1 MTTLQQDDILAA
13 VWRACDTFRGAIDAS
28 GYKDYILTALFL
40 KYISDVRRKHVE
52 EFRREYGGD
61 ELRIQRRLDR
71 ERFKLPT
78 VELKNT
84 KTNEVEESFLGDFY
98 SLYERRTRDNIG
110 ELINIVLDAMEKA
123 NEGKLGGLFRAIDFN
138 SETNLGQTKDRNRR
152 LKTLLEDF
160 AKPGLDLS
168 DTSEDILGDA
178 YIFLIERFASDAG
191 KKAGEFFTPR
201 KVSEV
206 VAKLANP
213 KSGERICD
221 PACGSGSL
229 LLRAGEEVG
238 DGNFQL
244 FGQESNGQTRSL
256 ARLNMLLHKQDGA
269 RIDWCDTLN
278 SPTLIESDH
287 LMRFDVVVA
296 NPPFSLDKWWGNND
310 SEGKPLPDSY
320 KRFTPHMPP
329 KSRGDYA
336 FILHMLAITRPDV
349 GRMAVVAPHG
359 VLFRSGTEGK
369 IREKLIRDNSLDAVI
384 GLPGQLFPTTG
395 IPVCIM
401 VFDRS
406 REANGLRAH
415 ERDILFI
422 DASRDFDPGKKQNR
436 LRDEDVSKIINTYR
450 SRNERERYSHKA
462 TFEEIE
468 ENGFNL
474 NIPRYVDTFEPEP
487 EVDLQAVQNEIRD
500 LESQLA
506 QTRKK
511 MNFYLKELG
520 IDV

>member
-1 MTTLQQDDILAA
+1 MTALRQEDILAA
-13 VWRACDTFRGAIDAS
+13 VWRACDTFRGAVDATQ
-28 GYKDYILTALFL
+28 YKDYVLTILFL

-71 ERFKLPT
+71 ERFKLPS
-78 VELKNT
+78 VDIKNA
-84 KTNEVEESFLGDFY
+84 KTNEVEETFLADFY
-98 SLYERRTRDNIG
+98 SLHERRTRDNVG
-110 ELINIVLDAMEKA
+110 ELINIALDAIEKA

-138 SETNLGQTKDRNRR
+138 SESNLGQTKDRNRR
-152 LKTLLEDF
+152 LRTLLEDF

-168 DTSEDILGDA
+168 DTSEDVLGDA

-206 VAKLANP
+206 LAKLAGP
-213 KSGERICD
+213 KSGDRICD

-244 FGQESNGQTRSL
+244 FGQESNGQTRAL
-256 ARLNMLLHKQDGA
+256 ARLNMLLHGQDSA

-296 NPPFSLDKWWGNND
+296 NPPFSLDKWWDENGTD
-310 SEGKPLPDSY
+310 PY

-336 FILHMLAITRPDV
+336 FILHMLAITRPV
-349 GRMAVVAPHG
+349 TGRMAVVAPHG
-359 VLFRSGTEGK
+359 VLFRSGAEGR
-369 IREKLIRDNSLDAVI
+369 IREMLIRQNSLDAVV
-384 GLPGQLFPTTG
+384 GLPAQLFPTTG
-395 IPVCIM
+395 IPVCIL
-401 VFDRS
+401 VFDRA
-406 REANGLRAH
+406 REAGGLRAH

-422 DASRDFDPGKKQNR
+422 DASRDFEPGKKLNR
-436 LRDEDVSKIINTYR
+436 LRDSDVNKIVETYR
-450 SRNERERYSHKA
+450 TRAERERYSHKA
-462 TFEEIE
+462 TFEEVE
-468 ENGFNL
+468 ANGFNL

-500 LESQLA
+500 LEKQLA
-506 QTRKK
+506 ETREK

-520 IDV
+520 INV

>member
-1 MTTLQQDDILAA
+1 MTMLKQEDILSA
-13 VWRACDTFRGAIDAS
+13 VWRACDTFRGAIDATQ
-28 GYKDYILTALFL
+28 YKDYVLTTLFL
-40 KYISDVRRKHVE
+40 KYLSDVRRKHVE

-71 ERFKLPT
+71 ERFKLPV
-78 VELKNT
+78 VELKNA
-84 KTNEVEESFLGDFY
+84 KTNEIVESFLGDFY
-98 SLYERRTRDNIG
+98 GLHERRTRDNIG
-110 ELINIVLDAMEKA
+110 ELINIVLDAIEKA

-160 AKPGLDLS
+160 AKPGLSLG

-206 VAKLANP
+206 VAKLAHP
-213 KSGERICD
+213 KSGDRICD

-244 FGQESNGQTRSL
+244 FGQESNGQTRAL
-256 ARLNMLLHKQDGA
+256 ARLNMLLHGQDNA
-269 RIDWCDTLN
+269 RVDWCDTLN

-287 LMRFDVVVA
+287 LMRFDVAVA
-296 NPPFSLDKWWGNND
+296 NPPFSLDKWWNED
-310 SEGKPLPDSY
+310 STSDPY

-336 FILHMLAITRPDV
+336 FILHMLAITRPTT

-359 VLFRSGTEGK
+359 VLFRSGAEGR
-369 IREKLIRDNSLDAVI
+369 IREKLIRDNLLDAVV
-384 GLPGQLFPTTG
+384 GLPAQLFPSTG

-401 VFDRS
+401 VFDKA
-406 REANGLRAH
+406 RETGGLRSH
-415 ERDILFI
+415 ENDILFI
-422 DASRDFDPGKKQNR
+422 DASRDFEPGKRQNQ
-436 LRDEDVSKIINTYR
+436 LRDDDVNKIIETYR
-450 SRNERERYSHKA
+450 SRSVRERYSHRA
-462 TFEEIE
+462 MFEEIE
-468 ENGFNL
+468 ANGFNL
-474 NIPRYVDTFEPEP
+474 NIPRYVDTFVAEA
-487 EVDLQAVQNEIRD
+487 EVDLQAVQNEIHD
-500 LESQLA
+500 LENQLSQA
-506 QTRKK
+506 REK
-511 MNFYLKELG
+511 MNFYLRELG
-520 IDV
+520 INV

>member
-1 MTTLQQDDILAA
+1 MTVLRQEDILSA
-13 VWRACDTFRGAIDAS
+13 VWRACDTFRGAVDATQ
-28 GYKDYILTALFL
+28 YKDYVLTALFL

-52 EFRREYGGD
+52 DFRREFGGD

-71 ERFKLPT
+71 ERFKLPM
-78 VELKNT
+78 VELKNA
-84 KTNEVEESFLGDFY
+84 KTNAVEERFLGDFY
-98 SLYERRTRDNIG
+98 SLHERRTRENIG
-110 ELINIVLDAMEKA
+110 ELINIVLDAIEKA

-152 LKTLLEDF
+152 LKMLLEDF

-168 DTSEDILGDA
+168 ETSEDILGDA

-213 KSGERICD
+213 RPGDRICD
-221 PACGSGSL
+221 PACGSASL

-287 LMRFDVVVA
+287 LMHFDVVVA
-296 NPPFSLDKWWGNND
+296 NPPFSLDKWWD
-310 SEGKPLPDSY
+310 EDTKTDPY

-336 FILHMLAITRPDV
+336 FILHMLAITRPDS

-359 VLFRSGTEGK
+359 VLFRSGAEGK

-384 GLPGQLFPTTG
+384 GLPAQLFPTTG

-406 REANGLRAH
+406 RESDGLRAH

-422 DASRDFDPGKKQNR
+422 DASRDFESGKKQNR
-436 LRDEDVSKIINTYR
+436 LRDEDVAKIVDTYR
-450 SRNERERYSHKA
+450 SRTVRERYSHKA

-468 ENGFNL
+468 ANGFNL
-474 NIPRYVDTFEPEP
+474 NIPRYVDTIEPEP

-500 LESQLA
+500 LENQLA

-511 MNFYLKELG
+511 MNFFLKELG

>member
-1 MTTLQQDDILAA
+1 MTALRQDDILAA
-13 VWRACDTFRGAIDAS
+13 VWRACDTFRGAVDATQ
-28 GYKDYILTALFL
+28 YKDYVLTALFL

-61 ELRIQRRLDR
+61 ELRILRRLDR

-78 VELKNT
+78 VELKNS

-98 SLYERRTRDNIG
+98 SLYERRNRDNIG
-110 ELINIVLDAMEKA
+110 ELINIVLDAIEKA

-152 LKTLLEDF
+152 LKLLLEDF
-160 AKPGLDLS
+160 AKPGLDLA
-168 DTSEDILGDA
+168 DTSEDVLGEA

-213 KSGERICD
+213 KSGDRICD

-229 LLRAGEEVG
+229 LLRAGEEVD
-238 DGNFQL
+238 DGNYQL

-296 NPPFSLDKWWGNND
+296 NPPFSLDKWWGNTD
-310 SEGKPLPDSY
+310 SEGKPLPDPY
-320 KRFTPHMPP
+320 KRFTPFMPP

-359 VLFRSGTEGK
+359 VLFRSGAEGK
-369 IREKLIRDNSLDAVI
+369 IREKLIRDSSLDAVI
-384 GLPGQLFPTTG
+384 GLPAQLFPTTG

-422 DASRDFDPGKKQNR
+422 DASRDFESGKKQNR
-436 LRDEDVSKIINTYR
+436 LRDVDVTKIVETYR
-450 SRNERERYSHKA
+450 SRAERERYSHRA
-462 TFEEIE
+462 TFQEIE
-468 ENGFNL
+468 ANGFNL

-487 EVDLQAVQNEIRD
+487 EIDLQAVQNEIRD
-500 LESQLA
+500 IENQLA
-506 QTRKK
+506 QTREK

>member
-1 MTTLQQDDILAA
+1 MAA
-13 VWRACDTFRGAIDAS
+13 VWRACDTFRGAIDATQ
-28 GYKDYILTALFL
+28 YKDYVLTILFL

-52 EFRREYGGD
+52 EFRREFGGD

-78 VELKNT
+78 VDRKNPN
-84 KTNEVEESFLGDFY
+84 TNEVEESFLGDFY
-98 SLYERRTRDNIG
+98 SLYERRTRDNVG
-110 ELINIVLDAMEKA
+110 ELINIVLDAIEKA

-138 SETNLGQTKDRNRR
+138 SESNLGQTKDRNRR
-152 LKTLLEDF
+152 LRTVLEDF

-168 DTSEDILGDA
+168 DTSEDVLGDA

-206 VAKLANP
+206 LAKLAGP
-213 KSGERICD
+213 KSGDRICD

-244 FGQESNGQTRSL
+244 FGQELNGQTRAL
-256 ARLNMLLHKQDGA
+256 ARLNMLLHGQDNA

-296 NPPFSLDKWWGNND
+296 NPPYSLDKWWDENGGAD
-310 SEGKPLPDSY
+310 PY

-336 FILHMLAITRPDV
+336 FILHMLAITRPV
-349 GRMAVVAPHG
+349 TGRMGVVAPHG
-359 VLFRSGTEGK
+359 VLFRSGAEGR
-369 IREKLIRDNSLDAVI
+369 IREMLIRQNMPRRGCRPSGAALSDHWHSSLH
-384 GLPGQLFPTTG
+384 
-395 IPVCIM
+395 
-401 VFDRS
+401 S
-406 REANGLRAH
+406 
-415 ERDILFI
+415 
-422 DASRDFDPGKKQNR
+422 R
-436 LRDEDVSKIINTYR
+436 LRP
-450 SRNERERYSHKA
+450 
-462 TFEEIE
+462 
-468 ENGFNL
+468 L
-474 NIPRYVDTFEPEP
+474 PRDRRH
-487 EVDLQAVQNEIRD
+487 A
-500 LESQLA
+500 SA
-506 QTRKK
+506 
-511 MNFYLKELG
+511 
-520 IDV
+520 

>member
-1 MTTLQQDDILAA
+1 MTVLRQDDILSA
-13 VWRACDTFRGAIDAS
+13 VWRACDTFRGAVDATQ
-28 GYKDYILTALFL
+28 YKDYVLTALFL

-52 EFRREYGGD
+52 EFRREFGGD

-71 ERFKLPT
+71 ERFKLPI
-78 VELKNT
+78 VELKDS
-84 KTNEVEESFLGDFY
+84 KTNAIEETFLGDFY
-98 SLYERRTRDNIG
+98 GLYERRTRDNIG
-110 ELINIVLDAMEKA
+110 ELINIVLDAIEKA

-206 VAKLANP
+206 VAKLAHP
-213 KSGERICD
+213 QSGNRICD

-269 RIDWCDTLN
+269 RIDWCDSLN

-296 NPPFSLDKWWGNND
+296 NPPFSLDKWWDENTKAD
-310 SEGKPLPDSY
+310 PY
-320 KRFTPHMPP
+320 KRFTPYMPP

-336 FILHMLAITRPDV
+336 FILHMLAITRPST

-359 VLFRSGTEGK
+359 VLFRSGAEGK
-369 IREKLIRDNSLDAVI
+369 IREKLIRDNVLDAVV
-384 GLPGQLFPTTG
+384 GLPPLLFPTTG

-401 VFDRS
+401 VFDKA
-406 REANGLRAH
+406 RESGGLRSH

-422 DASRDFDPGKKQNR
+422 DASRDFEPGKKQNA
-436 LRDEDVSKIINTYR
+436 LRDDDVNKIIDCYHTR
-450 SRNERERYSHKA
+450 ATRERYSHKA
-462 TFEEIE
+462 TLEEIE
-468 ENGFNL
+468 ANRFNL
-474 NIPRYVDTFEPEP
+474 NIPRYVDTYEPQP
-487 EVDLQAVQNEIRD
+487 EIDLQAVQNEIRD
-500 LESQLA
+500 LETQLS
-506 QTRKK
+506 QTRDK

-520 IDV
+520 INV

>member
-1 MTTLQQDDILAA
+1 M
-13 VWRACDTFRGAIDAS
+13 G
-28 GYKDYILTALFL
+28 
-40 KYISDVRRKHVE
+40 
-52 EFRREYGGD
+52 
-61 ELRIQRRLDR
+61 
-71 ERFKLPT
+71 
-78 VELKNT
+78 
-84 KTNEVEESFLGDFY
+84 
-98 SLYERRTRDNIG
+98 
-110 ELINIVLDAMEKA
+110 
-123 NEGKLGGLFRAIDFN
+123 
-138 SETNLGQTKDRNRR
+138 
-152 LKTLLEDF
+152 
-160 AKPGLDLS
+160 
-168 DTSEDILGDA
+168 ILGDA

-206 VAKLANP
+206 IAKLAHP
-213 KSGERICD
+213 KSGDRICD

-229 LLRAGEEVG
+229 LLRAGEEVS

-287 LMRFDVVVA
+287 LMRFEVVVA
-296 NPPFSLDKWWGNND
+296 NPPFSLDKWWGSWDAND
-310 SEGKPLPDSY
+310 KALPDPY

-336 FILHMLAITRPDV
+336 FVLHMLAVTKAGV

-359 VLFRSGTEGK
+359 VLFRSGAEGK

-406 REANGLRAH
+406 REAGGLRAH

-422 DASRDFDPGKKQNR
+422 DASRDFEPGKKQSR
-436 LRDEDVSKIINTYR
+436 LRDEDVNKIVETFRTR
-450 SRNERERYSHKA
+450 SERERYSRCA

-468 ENGFNL
+468 ANGFNL
-474 NIPRYVDTFEPEP
+474 NIPRYVDTFEAEP
-487 EVDLQAVQNEIRD
+487 EVDLQAVQNEIRV
-500 LESQLA
+500 LEMQLA
-506 QTRKK
+506 ETREK

-520 IDV
+520 INV

>member
-1 MTTLQQDDILAA
+1 MTALRQDDILAA
-13 VWRACDTFRGAIDAS
+13 VWRACDTFRGAVDATQ
-28 GYKDYILTALFL
+28 YKDYILTALFL
-40 KYISDVRRKHVE
+40 KYVSDVRRKHVE
-52 EFRREYGGD
+52 EFKREFGGD

-78 VELKNT
+78 VELKNA
-84 KTNEVEESFLGDFY
+84 KTNAVEESFLGDFY

-110 ELINIVLDAMEKA
+110 ELVNIVLDAIEKA

-152 LKTLLEDF
+152 LKMLLEDF
-160 AKPGLDLS
+160 AKPGLDLG

-206 VAKLANP
+206 VAKLAHP
-213 KSGERICD
+213 KSGDRICD

-256 ARLNMLLHKQDGA
+256 ARLNMLLHKQDSA

-296 NPPFSLDKWWGNND
+296 NPPFSLDKWWDESAGAD
-310 SEGKPLPDSY
+310 PY
-320 KRFTPHMPP
+320 KRFTPYMPP

-336 FILHMLAITRPDV
+336 FILHMLSITRPTV

-359 VLFRSGTEGK
+359 VLFRSGAEGR
-369 IREKLIRDNSLDAVI
+369 IREKLIRDNLLDAVV
-384 GLPGQLFPTTG
+384 GLPAQLFPTTG

-401 VFDRS
+401 VFDKS
-406 REANGLRAH
+406 REAGGLRSH

-422 DASRDFDPGKKQNR
+422 DASRDFEPGKKQNR
-436 LRDEDVSKIINTYR
+436 LRDVDVAKIIETYR
-450 SRNERERYSHKA
+450 TRAERERYSHHA

-487 EVDLQAVQNEIRD
+487 EIDLQAVQNEIRQIEAELAETRARMNRY
-500 LESQLA
+500 LE
-506 QTRKK
+506 
-511 MNFYLKELG
+511 ELG
-520 IDV
+520 IHV

>member
-1 MTTLQQDDILAA
+1 MTILRQEDILSA
-13 VWRACDTFRGAIDAS
+13 VWRACDTFRGAVDATQ
-28 GYKDYILTALFL
+28 YKDYVLTALFL
-40 KYISDVRRKHVE
+40 KYISDVRRKHVD
-52 EFRREYGGD
+52 EFRREYGND

-71 ERFKLPT
+71 ERFKLPM
-78 VELKNT
+78 VELKNS
-84 KTNEVEESFLGDFY
+84 KTNEVEESFLADFY
-98 SLYERRTRDNIG
+98 SLHERRGRDNIG
-110 ELINIVLDAMEKA
+110 ELINIVLDAIEKA

-213 KSGERICD
+213 KSGDRVCD

-229 LLRAGEEVG
+229 LLRAGEEVK

-244 FGQESNGQTRSL
+244 FGQESNGSTRSL

-296 NPPFSLDKWWGNND
+296 NPPFSLDKWWGNTD
-310 SEGKPLPDSY
+310 SEGNALPDSY

-336 FILHMLAITRPDV
+336 FILHMLAITRPTV
-349 GRMAVVAPHG
+349 GRMAVIAPHG

-369 IREKLIRDNSLDAVI
+369 IREKLVRDNLLDVVI
-384 GLPGQLFPTTG
+384 GLPAQLFPTTG

-401 VFDRS
+401 VFDKA
-406 REANGLRAH
+406 RESSGLRSH
-415 ERDILFI
+415 ERNILFI
-422 DASRDFDPGKKQNR
+422 DASRDFEPGKKQNR
-436 LRDEDVSKIINTYR
+436 LTDENVDKIVETYR
-450 SRNERERYSHKA
+450 SRAVIERYSHEA

-468 ENGFNL
+468 TNGFNL
-474 NIPRYVDTFEPEP
+474 NIPRYVDTFEAEP

-500 LESQLA
+500 LETQLA

-511 MNFYLKELG
+511 MNVYLKELG

>member
-1 MTTLQQDDILAA
+1 MTALRQDDILSA
-13 VWRACDTFRGAIDAS
+13 VWRACDTFRGAVDATQ
-28 GYKDYILTALFL
+28 YKDYVLTALFL

-52 EFRREYGGD
+52 EFRREYRGD
-61 ELRIQRRLDR
+61 EVRIQRRLDR
-71 ERFKLPT
+71 ERFKVPT
-78 VELKNT
+78 VELKNA
-84 KTNEVEESFLGDFY
+84 KTNTVEESFLGDFY
-98 SLYERRTRDNIG
+98 SLYERRGRDNIG
-110 ELINIVLDAMEKA
+110 ELINIVLDAIEKA

-160 AKPGLDLS
+160 AKPGLDLG

-206 VAKLANP
+206 VAKLAHP
-213 KSGERICD
+213 KSGDRICD

-296 NPPFSLDKWWGNND
+296 NPPFSLDKWWD
-310 SEGKPLPDSY
+310 EETKTDPY

-336 FILHMLAITRPDV
+336 FILHMLAVTRPTT

-359 VLFRSGTEGK
+359 VLFRSGAEGK
-369 IREKLIRDNSLDAVI
+369 IREKLIRDNMLDAVV
-384 GLPGQLFPTTG
+384 GLPAQLFPTTG

-401 VFDRS
+401 VFDKA
-406 REANGLRAH
+406 REAGGLRSH

-422 DASRDFDPGKKQNR
+422 DASRDFEPGKKQNR
-436 LRDEDVSKIINTYR
+436 LREADVDKIIDTYR
-450 SRNERERYSHKA
+450 MRTELERYSHKA

-468 ENGFNL
+468 ANGFNL

-506 QTRKK
+506 ETREK

-520 IDV
+520 INV

>member
-1 MTTLQQDDILAA
+1 MTKLRQEDILSA
-13 VWRACDTFRGAIDAS
+13 VWRACDTFRGAVDATQ
-28 GYKDYILTALFL
+28 YKDYVLTALFL

-52 EFRREYGGD
+52 DFRKEYGGD

-71 ERFKLPT
+71 ERFKVPT
-78 VELKNT
+78 VNLKSP
-84 KTNEVEESFLGDFY
+84 KTQEIEETFLGDFY
-98 SLYERRTRDNIG
+98 GLYERRTRDNIG
-110 ELINIVLDAMEKA
+110 ELINIVLDEIEKA

-160 AKPGLDLS
+160 AKAGLDLS
-168 DTSEDILGDA
+168 EVAEDILGDA

-206 VAKLANP
+206 VAKLAQP
-213 KSGERICD
+213 TPGVRICD

-229 LLRAGEEVG
+229 LLRAGDEVG

-296 NPPFSLDKWWGNND
+296 NPPFSLDKWWD
-310 SEGKPLPDSY
+310 EDTKSDPY

-336 FILHMLAITRPDV
+336 FILHMLAITRPTT

-369 IREKLIRDNSLDAVI
+369 IREKLIRDNVLDAVV
-384 GLPGQLFPTTG
+384 GLPPQLFPTTG

-401 VFDRS
+401 VFDKA
-406 REANGLRAH
+406 REAGGLRSH
-415 ERDILFI
+415 QRDVLII
-422 DASRDFDPGKKQNR
+422 DASRDFEQGKKQNK
-436 LRDEDVSKIINTYR
+436 LRDVDVKKIIDTYL
-450 SRNERERYSHKA
+450 ERQETDRYSRKA

-468 ENGFNL
+468 ANGFNL
-474 NIPRYVDTFEPEP
+474 NIPRYVDSFEPEP
-487 EVDLQAVQNEIRD
+487 EVDLQAVQDEIRG
-500 LESQLA
+500 LEGQLA
-506 QTRKK
+506 QTRQK

-520 IDV
+520 INV